1 MAVPGIPINF
11 NVQQGNGQ
19 VFLSWGLTAGALSY
33 SIQRSTDG
41 VTYSVYDSSATN
53 SYLDT
58 AVTIGTQYFYQV
70 AGVNVSGTGLYTA
83 AQSTVPTPTAEMSL
97 GELRLKAQQRAD
109 RVNSDF
115 VTMTEWNSYINQS
128 MYALYDILITA
139 YEDYFMAPRA
149 QILSVGGT
157 SIYPLPNGVV
167 SFLNQAGSSF
177 VAAPFYKL
185 LGVDLGLSNSN
196 QGFVTMDKYNLIDRN
211 AFVYANTQSTAYG
224 SFNLRYRVIGT
235 NIEFT
240 PTPSSGQLIQ
250 LLYIPRLPQLLQDT
264 DITTIG
270 FSGWLEY
277 VIIRAA
283 ILALTKEESDISSL
297 VLQLQDIQKRIEESA
312 VNRDAGQPDTIS
324 NTRGASGWGDGS
336 WGNFG
341 AAGSW

>member
-33 SIQRSTDG
+33 SIQRSLDG
-41 VTYSVYDSSATN
+41 VTYTVYATSSTN
-53 SYLDT
+53 SYLD
-58 AVTIGTQYFYQV
+58 AVVTIGTQYFYQV
-70 AGVNVSGTGLYTA
+70 AGVNVSGTGIYTNP
-83 AQSTVPTPTAEMSL
+83 QSAVPTPTSEMSL
-97 GELRLKAQQRAD
+97 GELRLKSQQRAD

-115 VTMTEWNSYINQS
+115 VTLTEWNSYINQS
-128 MYALYDILITA
+128 MYALYDLLITT

-157 SIYPLPNGVV
+157 FTYPLPNGVIP
-167 SFLNQAGSSF
+167 FIDQAGQSF
-177 VAAPFYKL
+177 VPAPFYKL

-196 QGFVTMDKYNLIDRN
+196 QGFVTMKKYNLIDRN
-211 AFVYANTQSTAYG
+211 VFVYANTQSTAYG
-224 SFNLRYRVIGT
+224 SFNLRYRVLGT

-277 VIIRAA
+277 VLVRSA
-283 ILALTKEESDISSL
+283 ILALTKEESDVSSL
-297 VLQLQDIQKRIEESA
+297 VMQLTDIQKRIEESA

-324 NTRGASGWGDGS
+324 DTRRASGWGDGS
-336 WGNFG
+336 WGGFG
-341 AAGSW
+341 AGGSW